1 MDEILVQEA
10 LGETAYLQSPE
21 AEPDPDPVLD
31 PDSVRSIAVMMNLA
45 KSPLLK
51 QSAKGDR
58 FQYGINFK
66 KAQFKKMK
74 KKIGLCL
81 AAAILLD

>member
-1 MDEILVQEA
+1 MVPLRMDAIPVQEA
-10 LGETAYLQSPE
+10 LGKGAYLQSPE

-45 KSPLLK
+45 KSPRLK

-58 FQYGINFK
+58 NFK
-66 KAQFKKMK
+66 KAQFKKKMK
-74 KKIGLCL
+74 KKLGCV
-81 AAAILLD
+81 